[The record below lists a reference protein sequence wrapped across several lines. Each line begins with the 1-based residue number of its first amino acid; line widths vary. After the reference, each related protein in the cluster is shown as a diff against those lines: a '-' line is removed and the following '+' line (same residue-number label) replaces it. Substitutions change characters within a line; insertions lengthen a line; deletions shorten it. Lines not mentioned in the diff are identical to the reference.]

1 MSAAGNA
8 GDEIACSVKW
18 RVLGQ
23 GVIASALLLCPYSP
37 KCLEEVRLLKKVL
50 WSDEKTVPVA

>member
-37 KCLEEVRLLKKVL
+37 KCLEEVFPEAGIQ
-50 WSDEKTVPVA
+50 DAE